1 MQFKK
6 KGKKNTK
13 RRSATRRGKTKPLP
27 TWVILGVGLVA
38 GVIFVLLAQLVIN
51 RTGQPDSGF
60 RNLINA
66 AKQSQTSKTKQP
78 DKISKAP
85 KPAKP
90 QFNFYTILP
99 EIETVI
105 TESEARKLR
114 PEKTEKNVRYI
125 LQAGSF
131 TQYRDADRLKANLVL
146 NGLNANIQKVT
157 IEGKGQ
163 FHRVRLGPFANL
175 KSLDKT
181 NQKLKQMG
189 IQAYLLKVKS
199 RK

>member
-1 MQFKK
+1 MQIKK
-6 KGKKNTK
+6 RGKKNTK
-13 RRSATRRGKTKPLP
+13 RRSATRRGKTKSLP
-27 TWVILGVGLVA
+27 TWVMLGIGLVA
-38 GVIFVLLAQLVIN
+38 GIIIVLLAQLVLN

-66 AKQSQTSKTKQP
+66 AKQSQKSKVKQP
-78 DKISKAP
+78 DKLSKAQ

-90 QFNFYTILP
+90 KFNFYTILP

-105 TESEARKLR
+105 TESEAKKLR

-131 TQYRDADRLKANLVL
+131 SHFEDADRLKARLVL

-175 KSLDKT
+175 KSLDTT
-181 NQKLKQMG
+181 NQKLKQLN

-199 RK
+199 SK

>member
-27 TWVILGVGLVA
+27 TWVMLGIGLVA
-38 GVIFVLLAQLVIN
+38 GIIVVLLIQLVID
-51 RTGQPDSGF
+51 RTGQPGSGF
-60 RNLINA
+60 RNLLKA
-66 AKQSQTSKTKQP
+66 AKQTQQKQTGQQYKNIEKTKT
-78 DKISKAP
+78 
-85 KPAKP
+85 AKP

-105 TESEARKLR
+105 PESEIRKLR
-114 PEKTEKNVRYI
+114 PETTEKNVRYV

-131 TQYRDADRLKANLVL
+131 SRYQDADRLKANLVL
-146 NGLNANIQKVT
+146 NGLNAKIQKVT
-157 IEGKGQ
+157 IEDKGQ
-163 FHRVRLGPFANL
+163 FHRVRLGPFADL

-181 NQKLKQMG
+181 NKKLKQLG

-199 RK
+199 SQ